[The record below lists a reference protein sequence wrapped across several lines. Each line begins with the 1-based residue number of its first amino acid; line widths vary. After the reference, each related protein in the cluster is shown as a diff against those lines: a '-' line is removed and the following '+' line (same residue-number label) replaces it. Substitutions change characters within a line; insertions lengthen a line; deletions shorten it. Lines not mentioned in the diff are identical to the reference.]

1 MILLK
6 GNMLKVVNKK
16 TWMRCLAREKITCVC
31 DSVLR
36 NNNNKIIIIYY
47 IILLL
52 LINFIIY
59 YYYDEVLLLLC
70 AYISN

>member
-36 NNNNKIIIIYY
+36 NNNNNKIIIIIYY
-47 IILLL
+47 III
-52 LINFIIY
+52 IN
-59 YYYDEVLLLLC
+59 
-70 AYISN
+70 